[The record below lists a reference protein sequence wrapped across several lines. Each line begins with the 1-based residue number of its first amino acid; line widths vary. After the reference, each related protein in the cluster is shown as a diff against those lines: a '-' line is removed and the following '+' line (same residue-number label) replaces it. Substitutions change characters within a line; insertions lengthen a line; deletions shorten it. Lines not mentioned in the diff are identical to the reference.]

1 MASCSLVDKT
11 TDEHPSP
18 EILAPT
24 ATLTRGKILELA
36 AVGGYASQASRLG
49 VVGNGWIDS
58 GYLQGNFE
66 GKSLA

>member
-1 MASCSLVDKT
+1 M
-11 TDEHPSP
+11 
-18 EILAPT
+18 
-24 ATLTRGKILELA
+24 RGKILELA